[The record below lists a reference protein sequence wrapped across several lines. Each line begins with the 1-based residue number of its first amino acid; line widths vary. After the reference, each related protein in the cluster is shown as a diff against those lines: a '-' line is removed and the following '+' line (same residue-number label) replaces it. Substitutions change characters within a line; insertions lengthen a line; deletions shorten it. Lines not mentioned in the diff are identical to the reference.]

1 MNLRT
6 IAMASLAVFLSTTF
20 SIAHSP
26 MKSTSPANDAKLDA
40 VPEML
45 NMIFA
50 KPARV
55 LKIVMTHSIDD
66 AVHEERLE
74 LPTKDAVNEMRLT
87 PEFMGAGN
95 YKVEWRALGEDGHV
109 LKGDF
114 SFDVVE

>member
-1 MNLRT
+1 MNFRT
-6 IAMASLAVFLSTTF
+6 IAMASVAVFLSTIF
-20 SIAHSP
+20 SFAHSP
-26 MKSTSPANDAKLDA
+26 MKSTSPANEAKLDA

-45 NMIFA
+45 HMVFA

-55 LKIVMTHSIDD
+55 LKVVMTHSIND

-74 LPTKDAVNEMRLT
+74 LPTKDAVEEMHLT

-95 YKVEWRALGEDGHV
+95 YKVEWRALGTDGHA

-114 SFDVVE
+114 TFDVEG